1 MDEDDMDEDY
11 AAERFG
17 SAPYRHSITE
27 NRMDL
32 FSDRISQ
39 QQDPR
44 LQQLRILE
52 DTLKEQNKL
61 EKQRSSAYNIDTQ
74 KRKLITELEKNI
86 SSIDNVLIEI
96 SRIVPDVSIVKLKN
110 YKSKIEVLQSE
121 WGYNLLDKELRT
133 NISQKIDELNDVIN
147 YYDNKEAEDF
157 GKMLEGAGKTKK
169 KRGGKIKKKRGGKTK
184 KKRGGKTKKK
194 RGGKTKKKRGGK
206 TKKKLSKK

>member
-27 NRMDL
+27 NRTDL
-32 FSDRISQ
+32 FSGRISQ
-39 QQDPR
+39 QDPR
-44 LQQLRILE
+44 IQQLRILE

-61 EKQRSSAYNIDTQ
+61 EKQRSSAYNIDIQ

-86 SSIDNVLIEI
+86 SSIDNVL
-96 SRIVPDVSIVKLKN
+96 DVSIVKLKN

-121 WGYNLLDKELRT
+121 WGYNLLDIELRT

-157 GKMLEGAGKTKK
+157 GKMLEGAGKIKK
-169 KRGGKIKKKRGGKTK
+169 KQGGKIKKKRGGKTK

-194 RGGKTKKKRGGK
+194 RGGKTKKKR
-206 TKKKLSKK
+206 SKK

>member
-11 AAERFG
+11 AAERLG
-17 SAPYRHSITE
+17 RAPYRHSITE
-27 NRMDL
+27 NRTDL
-32 FSDRISQ
+32 FSGRIS

-86 SSIDNVLIEI
+86 SSIDNVL
-96 SRIVPDVSIVKLKN
+96 DVSIVKLKN

-121 WGYNLLDKELRT
+121 WGYNKLDKELRT

-194 RGGKTKKKRGGK
+194 R
-206 TKKKLSKK
+206 SKK